1 MSLAYSQQH
10 FNTQN
15 ECTKTSFT
23 STTDGSGFYPLG
35 FITELSE
42 HIGKDWMKLARELG
56 LSKTNIDAIQI
67 DNYPYGLEEQIFQ
80 FFQKWKQCKGMNAT
94 VEMLING
101 LKAAELN
108 DQLELMKKAGF
119 LPEGK

>member
-1 MSLAYSQQH
+1 MNVL
-10 FNTQN
+10 
-15 ECTKTSFT
+15 KTSFT

-35 FITELSE
+35 FIAELSD
-42 HIGKDWMKLARELG
+42 HIGTDWMKLARELG
-56 LSKTNIDAIQI
+56 LSRTDIDAIHV
-67 DNYPYGLEEQIFQ
+67 DYGPYGLKEQIFQ

-108 DQLELMKKAGF
+108 DQLEESVF
-119 LPEGK
+119 LTRK